1 MLSRLFPRT
10 IDNCYQG
17 HVLALW
23 LFVPVVLLKTVM
35 GFNVAGLNPWVSSR
49 YILESADGVPV
60 DSFSAYGASVV
71 VFMFAS
77 WGLGLLILQLL
88 AIVVLIRYRAMLP
101 LMILAATVEQ
111 VGRKGIALINPILSS
126 GGDGQVSAGFWIN
139 LILSTALLLSLALSL
154 LKVRTASASS

>member
-10 IDNCYQG
+10 IDNVYQG

-23 LFVPVVLLKTVM
+23 LFAPVVLLKTVM
-35 GFNVAGLNPWVSSR
+35 GFNVSGLNPWVTSR
-49 YILESADGVPV
+49 YILQTADGVPV

-77 WGLGLLILQLL
+77 WGLVLLILALL
-88 AIVVLIRYRAMLP
+88 SILVLIRYQAVLP
-101 LMILAATVEQ
+101 LMILAVTLEQ

-126 GGDGQVSAGFWIN
+126 GDDQVSAGFWIN
-139 LILSTALLLSLALSL
+139 WGFSAALVLSLALSL
-154 LKVRTASASS
+154 LKVETAPARG

>member
-1 MLSRLFPRT
+1 MLSHLFPRT
-10 IDNCYQG
+10 IDNFYQG

-49 YILESADGVPV
+49 YILQTADGVPV
-60 DSFSAYGASVV
+60 ESFSAYGASVV

-88 AIVVLIRYRAMLP
+88 SIVVLIRYRAMLP
-101 LMILAATVEQ
+101 LMILAVTFEQ
-111 VGRKGIALINPILSS
+111 VGRKGVALINPILSS
-126 GGDGQVSAGFWIN
+126 GDGQVSAGFWIN
-139 LILSTALLLSLALSL
+139 LALSAALLLSLTLSL
-154 LKVRTASASS
+154 LKVAKTPARA